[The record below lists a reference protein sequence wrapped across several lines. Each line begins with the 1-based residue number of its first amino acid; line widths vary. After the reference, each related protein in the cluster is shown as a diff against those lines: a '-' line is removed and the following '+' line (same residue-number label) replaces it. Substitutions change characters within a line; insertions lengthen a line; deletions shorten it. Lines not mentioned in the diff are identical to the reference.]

1 MTRTFAAPSRYTQSA
16 GALNQLGKLTERHG
30 ETAFVIADDT
40 VWELTAETVTQSF
53 ESAAGT
59 FKRLRFG
66 GDCTVVEIDRL
77 TTAAVEMGA
86 DVVVGIGGGKSL
98 DTAKSVAARQ
108 ELPVGSV
115 PTIAATDSPT
125 SSISIVYGEDGSVVD
140 AEKHRRHPEFVL
152 VDTAVIAQAPTRWF
166 VSGIGDALATWY
178 EATATWESNG
188 TTVFEDRPTYA
199 GRELAQACNRLLR
212 DHARGAVQAV
222 ESDSVTEKVEAVTE
236 AIILLSGLGFE
247 NGGLAAAHAI
257 HDGLTTLPGAES
269 ATHGEK
275 VTIGLLTQLL
285 LEGATDEDVGDIRNF
300 AVSVGLPT
308 DLSGLG
314 VTDPSDEEL
323 EAVGRV
329 ATDPTGPIGNEPV
342 DVSVEQVADALRV
355 IENFDSI
362 QQ

>member
-1 MTRTFAAPSRYTQSA
+1 MTRTFAAPGRYTQSA
-16 GALNQLGKLTERHG
+16 GALSRLGKLSGRHG
-30 ETAFVIADDT
+30 ETTLVIADDT
-40 VWELTAETVTQSF
+40 VWELTAETVRQSF
-53 ESAAGT
+53 ESAGGA
-59 FKRLRFG
+59 FERVRFS
-66 GDCTVVEIDRL
+66 GDCTETEIDRL

-86 DVVVGIGGGKSL
+86 DVVVGVGGGKSL
-98 DTAKSVAARQ
+98 DTAKSVAARH
-108 ELPVGSV
+108 ESPVGSV

-125 SSISIVYGEDGSVVD
+125 SSISIVYGEDGSVID
-140 AEKHRRHPEFVL
+140 AEKHDRHPEFVL

-178 EATATWESNG
+178 EATATWESDG

-212 DHARGAVQAV
+212 DHAKGAVQAV

-285 LEGATDEDVGDIRNF
+285 LEETTDETFADIRTF
-300 AVSVGLPT
+300 AGSVGLAT
-308 DLSGLG
+308 DLSGIG

-323 EAVGRV
+323 LGVGRV
-329 ATDPTGPIGNEPV
+329 ATDSTGPIGNEPV

-355 IENFDSI
+355 VDQFDSTR
-362 QQ
+362 Q

>member
-1 MTRTFAAPSRYTQSA
+1 MDR
-16 GALNQLGKLTERHG
+16 LGKLAERHG
-30 ETAFVIADDT
+30 QTALVIADDT
-40 VWELTAETVTQSF
+40 VWELTAETVERSF

-59 FKRLRFG
+59 FERVRFS
-66 GDCTVVEIDRL
+66 GDCTVEEIDRL
-77 TTAAVEMGA
+77 TRAAVETDA
-86 DVVVGIGGGKSL
+86 DLAVGIGGGKSL
-98 DTAKSVAARQ
+98 DTAKSVAARR

-125 SSISIVYGEDGSVVD
+125 SSISIVYGEDGSVVE

-166 VSGIGDALATWY
+166 VSGIGDALATCY
-178 EATATWESNG
+178 EATATWESGG
-188 TTVFEDRPTYA
+188 TTVFEDRPAYA
-199 GRELAQACNRLLR
+199 GRALAQTCYRLLR
-212 DHARGAVQAV
+212 DRGKGAVRAV
-222 ESDSVTEKVEAVTE
+222 ESDSVTENVEAVTE
-236 AIILLSGLGFE
+236 AIVLLSGLGFE

-275 VTIGLLTQLL
+275 VTIGLLAQLI
-285 LEGATDEDVGDIRNF
+285 LEGATDEEFADIRAF

-314 VTDPSDEEL
+314 VTDPSDAEL

-329 ATDPTGPIGNEPV
+329 ATDPSGPIRNEPV
-342 DVSVEQVADALRV
+342 DVSREQVADALQV
-355 IENFDSI
+355 IDTFDPS
-362 QQ
+362 